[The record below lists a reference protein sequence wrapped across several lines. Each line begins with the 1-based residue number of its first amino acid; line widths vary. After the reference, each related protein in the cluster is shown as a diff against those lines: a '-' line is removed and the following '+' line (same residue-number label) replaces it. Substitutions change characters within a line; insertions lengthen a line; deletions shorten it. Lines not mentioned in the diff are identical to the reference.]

1 METGLRQRS
10 CLSTTDGKG
19 TVINDDKRYD
29 SPFITAYFVILSLVL
44 GAVMGSFLNCTAM
57 RIARGETFVK
67 GRSHCMKCGHELSWM
82 DLVPVLSWGM
92 LGGKCR
98 YCGEKISARYPITE
112 VTFAL
117 LSMACVLKFGLT
129 VLCLRNY
136 VMLAV
141 LFVVTLTD
149 IETMEIPD
157 SCHVIAAAAWA
168 VTAPFIYRVGT
179 PTPGSMF
186 GVDLTLP
193 IDVKTIGLHVA
204 AGLVFGSGL
213 LALSLIMDHIMKRDT
228 LGGGDIKL
236 IAVVGLY
243 MGFIGTLF
251 VIMLSC
257 ITGLVFNVILN
268 SGKEESKPFPFGPW
282 IAISTVIMLFFGD
295 PLIQWYLGLLG

>member
-1 METGLRQRS
+1 MIS
-10 CLSTTDGKG
+10 
-19 TVINDDKRYD
+19 VYD
-29 SPFITAYFVILSLVL
+29 SPYITAYFVVLSLVL

-57 RIARGETFVK
+57 RIARKETFVK
-67 GRSHCMKCGHELSWM
+67 GRSHCMSCGHELSWM
-82 DLVPVLSWGM
+82 DLVPVLSWVM

-98 YCGEKISARYPITE
+98 YCGKKISARYPITE

-117 LSMACVLKFGLT
+117 LSMACVLKFDIT

-136 VMLAV
+136 VLLAV
-141 LFVVTLTD
+141 LFLLTLTD

-168 VTAPFIYRVGT
+168 VTAPFIYRIGT
-179 PTPGSMF
+179 AAPDRTLF

-193 IDVKTIGLHVA
+193 IDIKTILLHIA
-204 AGLVFGSGL
+204 AGLVFGGGL
-213 LALSLIMDHIMKRDT
+213 LAMSLIMDRIMKRDT

-251 VIMLSC
+251 VLILSC
-257 ITGLVFNVILN
+257 ITGLVFNLILN
-268 SGKEESKPFPFGPW
+268 AGKDESRPFPFGPW
-282 IAISTVIMLFFGD
+282 IAVSTVIILFFGE
-295 PLIQWYLGLLG
+295 PLIQWYLGLIG